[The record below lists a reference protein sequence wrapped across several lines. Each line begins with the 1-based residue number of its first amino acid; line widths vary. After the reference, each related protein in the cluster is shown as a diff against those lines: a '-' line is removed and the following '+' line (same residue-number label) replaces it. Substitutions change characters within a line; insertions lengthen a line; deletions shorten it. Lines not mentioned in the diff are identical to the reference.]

1 MFYFLILVLT
11 NILRDKN
18 SPRYSWVE
26 KVKGLTIAKFKG
38 KENKWNVSFISSAGE
53 DLNKRSVS

>member
-11 NILRDKN
+11 NILMDKN

-38 KENKWNVSFISSAGE
+38 KENK
-53 DLNKRSVS
+53 

>member
-18 SPRYSWVE
+18 SLRYSWVE

-38 KENKWNVSFISSAGE
+38 KETNEMRPSYLRPVKI
-53 DLNKRSVS
+53 